1 MCGICGIIGNT
12 KGYNREQVL
21 SNMMQKIYHRGPD
34 DAKQYIDEKA
44 ALGFQRLS
52 IIDLD
57 HGAQPMQNENKDVT
71 IVFNGEIYNFPKLR
85 EELINLGHT
94 FANQAD
100 TEVLVH
106 GYEEYGVKL
115 LNKLRGMFAF
125 GIWDQKED
133 VFFAARDFFGIK
145 PFYYAVVEDTLVF
158 ASEIKSILE
167 YPLYQ
172 RAVNEEALEQ
182 YLSFQYSV
190 LPETFFKGIYKLEPG
205 YYLLWKDKKLTVKQY
220 YNPMFTPDE
229 NASEEA
235 LESEI
240 KTALKDSMEAH
251 KISDVEVGSFLSSGV
266 DSSYVAKGLGE
277 CKTFTVGFL
286 DEKSR
291 FNEISFARN
300 LSKLIGVENYSKVIS
315 TEEYWDIVPSV
326 MYYMDEPLGDAA
338 SVALYFVNQEARK
351 HLKVAWSGEGADEF
365 FGGYN
370 IYHETWDLR
379 GWKRVPKFIKKPLGA
394 LASHMPNIK
403 GKSFIIRGCKPIE
416 ETFIGNANVYSKKD
430 REAILKHP
438 VGAPSAYDYVKKF
451 YKEAEA
457 LDDLGK
463 MQYIDLKCWLP
474 GDILLK
480 ADKMSMANSV
490 EVRVPFLDRKVFNVA
505 KKVPPKYK
513 VTKNATKYIFRKV
526 AYKELPK
533 QTAEKKKLG
542 FPIPM
547 ALWLKEDKYYN
558 EVKRMFSSEAAGK
571 YFHRTKL
578 LQMLEEHKSGKKDNY
593 RRIWLIYVFLVWY
606 NVYFEEGGIDS
617 KHSGLKELKAL

>member
-1 MCGICGIIGNT
+1 MCGICGIIGNVN
-12 KGYNREQVL
+12 GYNREQVL
-21 SNMMQKIYHRGPD
+21 SNMMKKIYHRGPD
-34 DAKQYIDEKA
+34 DARQYIDDKA

-57 HGAQPMQNENKDVT
+57 HGAQPMQNENKDVI

-94 FANQAD
+94 FANKAD

-125 GIWDQKED
+125 GIWDQKQD
-133 VFFAARDFFGIK
+133 TFFAARDFFGIK
-145 PFYYAVVEDTLVF
+145 PFYYAVVENTLVF

-205 YYLLWKDKKLTVKQY
+205 YYLLWKDNKLTVKQY
-220 YNPMFTPDE
+220 YNPMFAPDE
-229 NASEEA
+229 NTTEDG

-240 KTALKDSMEAH
+240 KAALKDSMEVH

-291 FNEISFARN
+291 FNEISYARN
-300 LSKLIGVENYSKVIS
+300 LSKHIGVENYSKVIT

-351 HLKVAWSGEGADEF
+351 LLKVAWSGEGADEF

-370 IYHETWDLR
+370 IYHETWDLK

-394 LASHMPNIK
+394 LATHLPNIK
-403 GKSFIIRGCKPIE
+403 GKSWLIRGCKPIE
-416 ETFIGNANVYSKKD
+416 ETFIGNANVYSKKE
-430 REAILKHP
+430 RESVLKHP
-438 VGAPSAYDYVKKF
+438 VGAPSAYDYVKKY
-451 YKEAEA
+451 YKEAET

-463 MQYIDLKCWLP
+463 MQYIDMKCWLP

-533 QTAEKKKLG
+533 QTAEKRKLG

-547 ALWLKEDKYYN
+547 ALWLKEEKYYS
-558 EVKRMFSSEAAGK
+558 EVKAMFSSEIAGQ

-578 LQMLEEHKSGKKDNY
+578 LQMLEDHKSGKKDNY

-617 KHSGLKELKAL
+617 KHSGLKELKAE